1 MIDCLVRYYI
11 RGVQRR
17 IIRFERVAKFPAV
30 PFPGSQITDGLT
42 VERVVFVEESAP
54 ILIIELDD
62 FEISGSISIDG
73 SEELVPEIDCIIEE
87 MQEQG
92 WVVASDTGHRP

>member
-30 PFPGSQITDGLT
+30 PFPGSQLQVAGDNLE
-42 VERVVFVEESAP
+42 VERVEFVEGSLP
-54 ILIIELDD
+54 I
-62 FEISGSISIDG
+62 
-73 SEELVPEIDCIIEE
+73 LVPEIDCIIED

-92 WVVASDTGHRP
+92 WLVASDTGHRP